1 MIASPAARLEVAAVA
16 LAVAALGG
24 GGAALAQAKNL
35 GSYAGTIEVSTAS
48 PELTYRA
55 SAKVKM
61 PVSDRRG
68 TRIEAEF
75 LAGEAPDASVMV
87 SQWET
92 FHREKSADSG
102 GQFNTLKCSLAAP
115 AEIPMSSTGVLNVD
129 LKKKTHAMSVT
140 LVSRQDLPFNC
151 IHSRSGAHKRKL
163 GIALTMGT
171 GAPGAHFEKQLPF
184 SDPAHLA
191 ARHTLVPPADADA
204 SSPISQAWE
213 LKLAP

>member
-1 MIASPAARLEVAAVA
+1 MSASRSAGILA
-16 LAVAALGG
+16 LTVLTCSGS
-24 GGAALAQAKNL
+24 GAAWAQAKNL
-35 GSYAGTIEVSTAS
+35 GTYAGTIELSTAS

-55 SAKVKM
+55 LAKVKM
-61 PVSDRRG
+61 PVSDRRA

-75 LAGEAPDASVMV
+75 LAGEAPDASVLV

-140 LVSRQDLPFNC
+140 LTSRKDLPFNC
-151 IHSRSGAHKRKL
+151 VHSRSGPHKRKL

-184 SDPAHLA
+184 SEPAHLA
-191 ARHTLVPPADADA
+191 AKHTLVPPAGAGV
-204 SSPISQAWE
+204 SSPISQAWD
-213 LKLAP
+213 LKLSP

>member
-1 MIASPAARLEVAAVA
+1 MAV
-16 LAVAALGG
+16 LACGG
-24 GGAALAQAKNL
+24 SGAALAQSKNL
-35 GSYAGTIEVSTAS
+35 GAYAGTIELSTAS

-55 SAKVKM
+55 LAKVSM
-61 PVSDRRG
+61 PVSDRRA

-75 LAGEAPDASVMV
+75 LAGEAPDASVLV

-92 FHREKSADSG
+92 FRREKSADSG

-151 IHSRSGAHKRKL
+151 VHSRSGAHKRKF

-184 SDPAHLA
+184 SEPAHLA
-191 ARHTLVPPADADA
+191 AKYILVPPAGAGV
-204 SSPISQAWE
+204 SSPISQAWD
-213 LKLAP
+213 LKLSQ

>member
-1 MIASPAARLEVAAVA
+1 MIASRSAGLV
-16 LAVAALGG
+16 LAMAALGG
-24 GGAALAQAKNL
+24 GGSGAVLAQSKSL
-35 GSYAGTIEVSTAS
+35 GSYAGTIEVSTSS
-48 PELTYRA
+48 PELSYRA
-55 SAKVKM
+55 RAKVKM

-75 LAGEAPDASVMV
+75 LAGEAPDASVLV

-92 FHREKSADSG
+92 FRRDASADSG

-151 IHSRSGAHKRKL
+151 VHSRSGAHKRKL
-163 GIALTMGT
+163 GIALTLGT

-184 SDPAHLA
+184 SEPAHLA
-191 ARHTLVPPADADA
+191 AKHTLVPPPGANV
-204 SSPISQAWE
+204 SSPISQAWD
-213 LKLAP
+213 LKLSP

>member
-1 MIASPAARLEVAAVA
+1 MSVSRSAGF
-16 LAVAALGG
+16 LAVAVLACSGS
-24 GGAALAQAKNL
+24 GAAMAQAKNL
-35 GSYAGTIEVSTAS
+35 GTYAGTIELSTAS

-55 SAKVKM
+55 LAKVRM
-61 PVSDRRG
+61 PVSDRRA

-75 LAGEAPDASVMV
+75 LAGEAPDASVLV

-140 LVSRQDLPFNC
+140 LASRKDLPFNC
-151 IHSRSGAHKRKL
+151 VHSRSGPHKRKL

-184 SDPAHLA
+184 AEPAHLA
-191 ARHTLVPPADADA
+191 AKYILVPPAGAGV
-204 SSPISQAWE
+204 SSPISQAWD
-213 LKLAP
+213 LKLSP

>member
-1 MIASPAARLEVAAVA
+1 MMASRSAGIA
-16 LAVAALGG
+16 LALAALTCSGS
-24 GGAALAQAKNL
+24 GAALAQTKNL
-35 GSYAGTIEVSTAS
+35 GSYAGSIELSTSS

-55 SAKVKM
+55 VAKVRM

-68 TRIEAEF
+68 SRIEAEF

-92 FHREKSADSG
+92 FRREKSADSG

-129 LKKKTHAMSVT
+129 LKKKTHAMSVA
-140 LVSRQDLPFNC
+140 LVSRQELTFNC
-151 IHSRSGAHKRKL
+151 VHSRSGTHKKKL

-191 ARHTLVPPADADA
+191 AKHVLVPPPDAGV
-204 SSPISQAWE
+204 SSPISQAWD

>member
-1 MIASPAARLEVAAVA
+1 MISSRGVGIVAVA
-16 LAVAALGG
+16 VLACSGS
-24 GGAALAQAKNL
+24 GAALAQAKNL
-35 GSYAGTIEVSTAS
+35 GTYAGTIELSTAS

-55 SAKVKM
+55 VAKVKM
-61 PVSDRRG
+61 PVSDRRA

-75 LAGEAPDASVMV
+75 LAGEAPDASVLV

-140 LVSRQDLPFNC
+140 LVSRKDLPFNC
-151 IHSRSGAHKRKL
+151 VHSRSGPHKRKL

-171 GAPGAHFEKQLPF
+171 GAPGAQFEKQLPF
-184 SDPAHLA
+184 SEPTHLA
-191 ARHTLVPPADADA
+191 AKHTLVPPAGAGV
-204 SSPISQAWE
+204 SGPISQAWD
-213 LKLAP
+213 LKLSP